1 MSTKKN
7 AAPPKSK
14 QDLIFGLPT
23 PQLDTIPE
31 AMRPACEIGMK
42 VQSDAL
48 ELWSHRA
55 RAWMDW
61 PETFYACKTVDELTK
76 AQGEYLGQ
84 MQRDYAHFT
93 DGMLRHMMIEQTPLD
108 DQEEA
113 APQKPAAPEEDTTLQ
128 KVAA

>member
-7 AAPPKSK
+7 AAPPKSR

-23 PQLDTIPE
+23 PQLDTVPE
-31 AMRPACEIGMK
+31 AMRPVCQIGMQL
-42 VQSDAL
+42 QSDAL

-61 PETFYACKTVDELTK
+61 PETFFACKTVDDLTK

-93 DGMLRHMMIEQTPLD
+93 DGMLRHIMVEQSMREGQD
-108 DQEEA
+108 EA
-113 APQKPAAPEEDTTLQ
+113 AAGNPRAPEEDTTLQ

>member
-14 QDLIFGLPT
+14 QNLIVGLPT
-23 PQLDTIPE
+23 LQLDTIPE

-55 RAWMDW
+55 RAWMNW
-61 PETFYACKTVDELTK
+61 PETFYACKTVDELTR
-76 AQGEYLGQ
+76 AQGEYFGQ

-93 DGMLRHMMIEQTPLD
+93 DGMLRHMMIEQQPLD
-108 DQEEA
+108 NQDDA
-113 APQKPAAPEEDTTLQ
+113 APQKPATSEEDTKLK